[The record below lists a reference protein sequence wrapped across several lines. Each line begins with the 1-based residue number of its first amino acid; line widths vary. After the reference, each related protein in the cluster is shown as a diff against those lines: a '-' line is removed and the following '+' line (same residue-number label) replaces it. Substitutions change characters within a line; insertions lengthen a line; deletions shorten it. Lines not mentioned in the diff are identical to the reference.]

1 MPWPAEPRKQ
11 GRTLPKHRAGHS
23 EGDMTPSLRFL
34 PAVAPAHG
42 SPALAQESH
51 SLPLPTAG
59 AVWPKL
65 PCWPHH
71 LWGGSSC
78 SPVRAPLEPLW
89 LQPLQVPSP
98 SRVINASCHTT
109 SGNKSL
115 LLSSPDEKDVAME
128 IGDCI
133 TALPHAM
140 FFSCCRAF
148 TMWVFSE
155 TTDASEEAQTSG
167 KSRDSATSRVR

>member
-1 MPWPAEPRKQ
+1 MA
-11 GRTLPKHRAGHS
+11 S
-23 EGDMTPSLRFL
+23 
-34 PAVAPAHG
+34 AHEC
-42 SPALAQESH
+42 PALAQEGP

-59 AVWPKL
+59 AECGTCGV
-65 PCWPHH
+65 
-71 LWGGSSC
+71 GEAA
-78 SPVRAPLEPLW
+78 RAPPEPLW
-89 LQPLQVPSP
+89 LLPVQVPSP

-140 FFSCCRAF
+140 FFFLLRSIYDVGFFLKEQMHQKKPKPA
-148 TMWVFSE
+148 
-155 TTDASEEAQTSG
+155 G
-167 KSRDSATSRVR
+167 

>member
-1 MPWPAEPRKQ
+1 MPRLAEPREQ
-11 GRTLPKHRAGHS
+11 GRALPKHLAGHS
-23 EGDMTPSLRFL
+23 EGDTTPSLRFL
-34 PAVAPAHG
+34 AAVTPAHG
-42 SPALAQESH
+42 SPAPAQEGH

-59 AVWPKL
+59 EACPKL
-65 PCWPHH
+65 PCWHP
-71 LWGGSSC
+71 WGGSSC
-78 SPVRAPLEPLW
+78 NPVRAALEPLW
-89 LQPLQVPSP
+89 LLPRQVPSP

-140 FFSCCRAF
+140 FFSSCRAF
-148 TMWVFSE
+148 MMRFFSE
-155 TTDASEEAQTSG
+155 TTDASGETQTSG
-167 KSRDSATSRVR
+167 